1 MSNAPT
7 SRLNYVGS
15 RSDTSR
21 LLTMGLFASLG
32 SALAGCGSDQCL
44 SNTQFYEQKV
54 WAEVIASSCIKCHAP
69 EGVAAQK
76 NSKFLQNCALV
87 ETTAPAFP
95 QHMA

>member
-54 WAEVIASSCIKCHAP
+54 WAEVIATSCIKCHAP

-87 ETTAPAFP
+87 ETAVPAFP
-95 QHMA
+95 QHTA